1 VVLNLS
7 AMIANGGAMPAP
19 AQFGFEAQSAAQPV
33 NERVAPG
40 TKDRL
45 FVSGAPAA
53 VQLLSDHILITLP
66 TGSQRVASIG
76 DFFILA
82 GGILALVLAVGPTGS
97 NATRATDV
105 LALPNQ

>member
-1 VVLNLS
+1 
-7 AMIANGGAMPAP
+7 MIANGGAMPAP

-33 NERVAPG
+33 TGRVAPG

-45 FVSGAPAA
+45 IVSRTPAV

-66 TGSQRVASIG
+66 TGRQRVASIG

-82 GGILALVLAVGPTGS
+82 GGMLALVLAVGPAGS
-97 NATRATDV
+97 QSTRATDV